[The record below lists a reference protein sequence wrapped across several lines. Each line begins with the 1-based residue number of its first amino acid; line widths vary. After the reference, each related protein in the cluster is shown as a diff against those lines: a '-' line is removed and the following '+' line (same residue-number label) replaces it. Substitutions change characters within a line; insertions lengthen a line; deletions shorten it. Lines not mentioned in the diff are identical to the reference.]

1 VVEGARLESVY
12 TVKGIKGSNPF
23 LSAKLWT
30 NKKLTTIIFIV
41 IKFFKKCKK
50 NHFFLNDF
58 LKDQVKQGHT
68 IIGKWSYGNPAIYRW
83 DSSKLKIGNFCSFG
97 PEVKIY
103 IGGNHRSDWITTSPL
118 PIDEFSSFFT
128 NAADVKNFTKE
139 KKSLEI
145 GSDVWVGGHS
155 IILSGLKIGHGCV
168 IGAGSVVRE
177 SLDPYSIA
185 IGNPAKTI
193 KKRFNEQVIEKL
205 LQYPW
210 WELDDRKINILAPF
224 LLSENFDL
232 FFEKL
237 ILLKKQV

>member
-1 VVEGARLESVY
+1 M
-12 TVKGIKGSNPF
+12 
-23 LSAKLWT
+23 
-30 NKKLTTIIFIV
+30 
-41 IKFFKKCKK
+41 IKFFKKFKK

-58 LKDQVKQGHT
+58 LKDQVKMGHT
-68 IIGKWSYGNPAIYRW
+68 IIGKWSYGNPVIYRW
-83 DSSKLKIGNFCSFG
+83 DASKLKIGNFCSFG

-103 IGGNHRSDWITTSPL
+103 MGGNHRSDWITTSPL
-118 PIDEFSSFFT
+118 PNDKFSNFFT
-128 NAADVKNFTKE
+128 NASGIKNFIKE

-193 KKRFNEQVIEKL
+193 KKRFNEQLIKKL